1 MFSSLYIYLE
11 HSVKDKRC
19 QNVMIGI
26 AGFPMRFLPADI
38 VVLFVARTYILI
50 VAVPPIG
57 SVGSVERAVMWHRR
71 KIRAAKFLLP

>member
-1 MFSSLYIYLE
+1 
-11 HSVKDKRC
+11 
-19 QNVMIGI
+19 MIGI

-50 VAVPPIG
+50 VALYWVPPIG

-71 KIRAAKFLLP
+71 KRAAKFLLSRALGNEVQQ